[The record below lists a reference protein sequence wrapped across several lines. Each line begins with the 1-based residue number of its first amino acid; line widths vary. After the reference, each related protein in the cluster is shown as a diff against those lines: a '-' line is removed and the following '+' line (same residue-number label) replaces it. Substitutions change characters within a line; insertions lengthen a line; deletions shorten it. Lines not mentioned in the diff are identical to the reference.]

1 MMSDALMIFKEGD
14 YWVNYQDGVKT
25 VFAEIGAIRQSPEP
39 QTEPEINVVYDTP
52 RHNNSVVY
60 SETVNERNRVKPIH
74 HNIFE
79 QKENDNGRSY

>member
-39 QTEPEINVVYDTP
+39 QPESREGYLGTEPD
-52 RHNNSVVY
+52 
-60 SETVNERNRVKPIH
+60 ERFKPIH

-79 QKENDNGRSY
+79 EKENDNGRRY